1 MSSIPFDV
9 LSSVIKEISNE
20 NTLPLLDLMLVSK
33 PWRFLLTG
41 STSFWKDVKMENR
54 EASDY
59 QRLALLQVATKLSNR
74 SLNSICD
81 LKEWRKEEN
90 SLNALFYLESS
101 KATLK
106 RIDLEMEFKDD
117 HWASHISFFKK
128 FSQLE
133 RLNLTGRVLPEIKAR
148 KPGSLC
154 LLGVR
159 VTEIYDEDEDGDI
172 LDHKDWIEDLQ
183 ALHYYNWGAEAAM
196 PLDLLALLEAS
207 GKNLIELDFH
217 AGTEPPYSTRF
228 YDLPNLEILKVGN
241 AHCDEDIFDILKIPK
256 GKAKQVHACPNLQLL
271 DGMSNLEALRLQVYF
286 REWEQEEI
294 PDRLSRLLSLV
305 GEHSN
310 SLKVLELASSGDHVS
325 YPAYSIDLL
334 LSYLMPKI
342 GLPVKCPGL
351 LSLKLS
357 KRQRY
362 EPKILAVLSFSRRID
377 ERCSNLELTLDE
389 SNIER
394 FREGE
399 QKAIEEL
406 PQDVRALAGLLC
418 AVVHQGERS
427 SRIGSE
433 ETINWIQ
440 W

>member
-9 LSSVIKEISNE
+9 LNQIIKERSSD

-33 PWRFLLTG
+33 AFNSLLTG

-54 EASDY
+54 DASDDE
-59 QRLALLQVATKLSNR
+59 RLALLQVATRLSNQF
-74 SLNSICD
+74 LNSICD
-81 LKEWRKEEN
+81 LKRWEKEEN
-90 SLNALFYLESS
+90 GLNALFYLESS

-106 RIDLEMEFKDD
+106 RIDLRVEFRDD
-117 HWASHISFFKK
+117 HWASHISFFRK

-133 RLNLTGRVLPEIKAR
+133 RLNLTGTVLPEIKAR
-148 KPGSLC
+148 KPGTLC
-154 LLGVR
+154 LLGVQII
-159 VTEIYDEDEDGDI
+159 TEEYDYEEDV
-172 LDHKDWIEDLQ
+172 LDHKDWFQDLQ
-183 ALHYYNWGAEAAM
+183 ALHYFNYGTEEAM
-196 PLDLLALLEAS
+196 PTDLLALLEVS
-207 GKNLIELDFH
+207 GKNLIELEFY
-217 AGTEPPYSTRF
+217 AGTEPPDSTRF
-228 YDLPNLEILKVGN
+228 YGLPNLKALKVGN
-241 AHCDEDIFDILKIPK
+241 AHCDEEIFNILKVDSDK
-256 GKAKQVHACPNLQLL
+256 MKQVHTCPNLQLL
-271 DGMSNLEALRLQVYF
+271 DGMSNLETLRFQVYF

-310 SLKVLELASSGDHVS
+310 SLKVLELASDGDHMS

-394 FREGE
+394 FREAE